1 MALGEM
7 TPWIRRPYVR
17 PDAHIRLFCF
27 PHAGGTTDIFS
38 GWAELL
44 GDHVEV
50 ALVQL
55 PGRGQR
61 FREPTITDM
70 KLLIDSL
77 KQAILPYDDMPFAFF
92 GHSMGALVA
101 FELSRSLKEH
111 PQQIKHLFLSA
122 CPAPQRLPRSQVH
135 KLADAVLIDYLITMG
150 GTPAE
155 ILDDHELIKVIL
167 PVVRSDFQLVENYQF
182 TNQSPLQI
190 PLSLCMGE
198 SDPKTNIEDISLWG
212 GLFSAGYNTRIFPGS
227 HFYIR
232 SQAINLAAWISANL
246 GVR

>member
-1 MALGEM
+1 M
-7 TPWIRRPYVR
+7 TAWIRRPYLR
-17 PDAHIRLFCF
+17 PYAQIRLFCF

-38 GWAELL
+38 GWAESL
-44 GDHVEV
+44 GTRVEV

-70 KLLIDSL
+70 TPLIDSL
-77 KQAILPYDDMPFAFF
+77 KEAILPYDDMPSAFF

-122 CPAPQRLPRSQVH
+122 CPAPQRRPRSQVH
-135 KLADAVLIDYLITMG
+135 KMTDAGLIDYLVTIG

-155 ILDDHELIKVIL
+155 IFQNHELKEVVL
-167 PVVRSDFQLVENYQF
+167 PIVRSDFELIENYQF
-182 TNQSPLQI
+182 TDQPPLQV

-198 SDPKTNIEDISLWG
+198 SDPETNIEDISLWG
-212 GLFSAGYNTRIFPGS
+212 ELFSAGCNTRIFPGN
-227 HFYIR
+227 HFYI
-232 SQAINLAAWISANL
+232 SEQTINLAAWISINL
-246 GVR
+246 GIR